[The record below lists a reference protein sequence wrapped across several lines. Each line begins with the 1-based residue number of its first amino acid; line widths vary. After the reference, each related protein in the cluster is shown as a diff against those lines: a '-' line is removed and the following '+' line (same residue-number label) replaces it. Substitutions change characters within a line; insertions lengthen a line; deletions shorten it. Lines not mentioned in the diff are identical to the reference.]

1 MLIKENIPP
10 LTDEEL
16 KEAAI
21 PEVKPKKNYLADS
34 DEEEDYKYNNIE
46 EETKGEEPPA
56 LKETGKPKE
65 RLEPISHKYLIK
77 PDWLMVPVRPVARQV
92 KTNVYYYQSSYG
104 SKYEN
109 KDGIPRLFWF
119 HKDMSLF
126 DVNKFIVTQYSF
138 A

>member
-1 MLIKENIPP
+1 M
-10 LTDEEL
+10 
-16 KEAAI
+16 
-21 PEVKPKKNYLADS
+21 KPKKTYLADS
-34 DEEEDYKYNNIE
+34 DEEEDYKNNNIE
-46 EETKGEEPPA
+46 EETKGEEPPT
-56 LKETGKPKE
+56 LKDTATPKQ
-65 RLEPISHKYLIK
+65 RLKPISLKHLIK
-77 PDWLMVPVRPVARQV
+77 PDWLMVPVRPVARQA
-92 KTNVYYYQSSYG
+92 KTNVYYYQSNYG